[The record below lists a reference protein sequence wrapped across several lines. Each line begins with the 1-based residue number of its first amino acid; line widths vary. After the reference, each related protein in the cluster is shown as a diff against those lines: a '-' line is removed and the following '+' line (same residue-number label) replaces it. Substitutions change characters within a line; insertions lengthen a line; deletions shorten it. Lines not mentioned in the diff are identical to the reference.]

1 MSLTNKL
8 VSHKERITNM
18 TYTDCDY
25 CKVSFE
31 IDQSTYDYLAKGGR
45 AQMLCDDC
53 YGEEALVYY
62 GDIYA

>member
-1 MSLTNKL
+1 
-8 VSHKERITNM
+8 M

-31 IDQSTYDYLAKGGR
+31 IDQATYDYLAKGGR